1 MSSPSTATPNFPL
14 IYFWKTDL
22 VSKNPLHSPAE
33 LPSFHPTNS
42 PQLDELLT
50 TFRTDIFLPAC
61 LPKAQQDIIFRKK
74 LHHLLLTDEPAT
86 ASIGKEVVELRPLH
100 RANEPRTISSLAK
113 ILDLLPQAGENAWEN
128 LPAFLAGL
136 KISKRKL
143 KGYQMEKIVRRAC
156 KQGKEGLIM
165 QCMKQVERTGL
176 SLWDA
181 GAAREMMLASVRRA
195 NEARWTKNG
204 VAGALK
210 FAEAVWSLMQ
220 DPRHALPK
228 KRDGLVDP
236 MSRPEIVGILL
247 QLHSANALH
256 QLPDPPSSKQIS
268 AVRSY
273 ATMLL
278 VQLSLLDP
286 SELSLT
292 PPHTPP
298 VISSTPISSPPPPS
312 SYPPIV
318 SKEIFNAANEKAHL
332 YSPLAHG
339 MRLALQLLTTLT
351 SSPENV
357 NLSTQLRQRST
368 QLDNLLEE
376 CKLILEKKV
385 EELGHDEKGVNKE
398 FKGLKGLK
406 ILDVNVHL
414 KQKTEGGEG
423 L

>member
-1 MSSPSTATPNFPL
+1 MFS
-14 IYFWKTDL
+14 
-22 VSKNPLHSPAE
+22 AE
-33 LPSFHPTNS
+33 LPTFTPTDS

-74 LHHLLLTDEPAT
+74 LHHFLLTDEPAT
-86 ASIGKEVVELRPLH
+86 ASIGKEVVQLRPLH
-100 RANEPRTISSLAK
+100 RADEPRTPSSLAK
-113 ILDLLPQAGENAWEN
+113 ILDLLPQAGESAWEN

-181 GAAREMMLASVRRA
+181 GAAREMMLASMRRA
-195 NEARWTKNG
+195 DEAKWTKNG
-204 VAGALK
+204 VTGALK
-210 FAEAVWSLMQ
+210 FAEAVWLLMQ

-247 QLHSANALH
+247 QLRSANALH
-256 QLPDPPSSKQIS
+256 QMPDPSSNNMS

-273 ATMLL
+273 ATMIL
-278 VQLSLLDP
+278 VQLSRLNP
-286 SELSLT
+286 SELSLPLL
-292 PPHTPP
+292 PPPP
-298 VISSTPISSPPPPS
+298 PISSPPPAS
-312 SYPPIV
+312 SSFPPIV
-318 SKEIFNAANEKAHL
+318 PKEIFNAANEKAHL

-339 MRLALQLLTTLT
+339 MRLAMQLLTTT
-351 SSPENV
+351 ASPGDA
-357 NLSTQLRQRST
+357 NLRTKLQQRST
-368 QLDNLLEE
+368 ELDKLLED
-376 CKLILEKKV
+376 CKELLEKKV
-385 EELGHDEKGVNKE
+385 EEVENEEGVTKKKKE
-398 FKGLKGLK
+398 FKGLEALK
-406 ILDVNVHL
+406 VLDVKLPVLNS
-414 KQKTEGGEG
+414 
-423 L
+423 

>member
-1 MSSPSTATPNFPL
+1 MFS
-14 IYFWKTDL
+14 
-22 VSKNPLHSPAE
+22 AE
-33 LPSFHPTNS
+33 LPTFTPTDS

-74 LHHLLLTDEPAT
+74 LHHFLLTDEPAT
-86 ASIGKEVVELRPLH
+86 ASIGKEVVQLRPLH
-100 RANEPRTISSLAK
+100 RADEPRTPSSLAK
-113 ILDLLPQAGENAWEN
+113 ILDLLPQAGESAWEN

-181 GAAREMMLASVRRA
+181 GAAREMMLASMRRA
-195 NEARWTKNG
+195 DEAKWTKNG
-204 VAGALK
+204 VTGALK
-210 FAEAVWSLMQ
+210 FAEAVWLLMQ

-256 QLPDPPSSKQIS
+256 QLPDPPSNNMS

-273 ATMLL
+273 ATMIL
-278 VQLSLLDP
+278 VQLSRLDP
-286 SELSLT
+286 SELS
-292 PPHTPP
+292 PPLLPP
-298 VISSTPISSPPPPS
+298 PPISSPPPAS
-312 SYPPIV
+312 SSSPPIV
-318 SKEIFNAANEKAHL
+318 PKEIFNAANEKAHL

-339 MRLALQLLTTLT
+339 MRLAMQLLTTT
-351 SSPENV
+351 ASPEDA
-357 NLSTQLRQRST
+357 NLRTKLQQRST
-368 QLDNLLEE
+368 QLGKLLED
-376 CKLILEKKV
+376 CKELLEKKV
-385 EELGHDEKGVNKE
+385 EEVENEEGVTKKKKE
-398 FKGLKGLK
+398 FKGLEALK
-406 ILDVNVHL
+406 VLDVRLPVLNP
-414 KQKTEGGEG
+414 
-423 L
+423 

>member
-1 MSSPSTATPNFPL
+1 MKSL
-14 IYFWKTDL
+14 
-22 VSKNPLHSPAE
+22 AE
-33 LPSFHPTNS
+33 LPTFAPTNS

-86 ASIGKEVVELRPLH
+86 ASIGKEVVQLRPLH
-100 RANEPRTISSLAK
+100 RADEPRTISSLAK
-113 ILDLLPQAGENAWEN
+113 ILDLLPQAGESAWEN
-128 LPAFLAGL
+128 LPGFLAGL

-195 NEARWTKNG
+195 DEAGWTKNG

-210 FAEAVWSLMQ
+210 FAEAVWLLIQ

-228 KRDGLVDP
+228 RRDGLVDP
-236 MSRPEIVGILL
+236 MSRPDIVGILL

-256 QLPDPPSSKQIS
+256 QLPDPPNNDIS

-273 ATMLL
+273 ATMIL
-278 VQLSLLDP
+278 VQLSHLDP
-286 SELSLT
+286 SELSL
-292 PPHTPP
+292 PPPTSSS
-298 VISSTPISSPPPPS
+298 ISTSSPSQASSSSSPP
-312 SYPPIV
+312 IV
-318 SKEIFNAANEKAHL
+318 PKEIFNAANEKAHL

-339 MRLALQLLTTLT
+339 MRLALQLLTTT
-351 SSPENV
+351 ASPEDV
-357 NLSTQLRQRST
+357 KLRTQLQQRSS
-368 QLDNLLEE
+368 QLDKLLED
-376 CKLILEKKV
+376 CKEVLEKKV
-385 EELGHDEKGVNKE
+385 EEEEVTESKKKKE
-398 FKGLKGLK
+398 FKGLEALRV
-406 ILDVNVHL
+406 LDVTVPFRR
-414 KQKTEGGEG
+414 KE
-423 L
+423 

>member
-1 MSSPSTATPNFPL
+1 
-14 IYFWKTDL
+14 
-22 VSKNPLHSPAE
+22 
-33 LPSFHPTNS
+33 
-42 PQLDELLT
+42 
-50 TFRTDIFLPAC
+50 
-61 LPKAQQDIIFRKK
+61 
-74 LHHLLLTDEPAT
+74 
-86 ASIGKEVVELRPLH
+86 
-100 RANEPRTISSLAK
+100 
-113 ILDLLPQAGENAWEN
+113 
-128 LPAFLAGL
+128 
-136 KISKRKL
+136 
-143 KGYQMEKIVRRAC
+143 MEKIVRRAC

-256 QLPDPPSSKQIS
+256 QLPDPPSSKHMS

-273 ATMLL
+273 ATMVL

-292 PPHTPP
+292 PPPPPPLPSP
-298 VISSTPISSPPPPS
+298 VISSTSNSSPPPLPS
-312 SYPPIV
+312 FSSSPPIIP
-318 SKEIFNAANEKAHL
+318 KEIFNAANEKAYL

-339 MRLALQLLTTLT
+339 MRLTLKLLTTIT
-351 SSPENV
+351 SSAENV
-357 NLSTQLRQRST
+357 NLLRTQLQQRST

-376 CKLILEKKV
+376 CKSVLEKKAV
-385 EELGHDEKGVNKE
+385 EELGYDEEGVKKE
-398 FKGLKGLK
+398 FKGLEALK
-406 ILDVNVHL
+406 VLHVNVPF
-414 KQKTEGGEG
+414 KRKD
-423 L
+423 

>member
-1 MSSPSTATPNFPL
+1 
-14 IYFWKTDL
+14 
-22 VSKNPLHSPAE
+22 
-33 LPSFHPTNS
+33 
-42 PQLDELLT
+42 
-50 TFRTDIFLPAC
+50 
-61 LPKAQQDIIFRKK
+61 
-74 LHHLLLTDEPAT
+74 
-86 ASIGKEVVELRPLH
+86 
-100 RANEPRTISSLAK
+100 
-113 ILDLLPQAGENAWEN
+113 
-128 LPAFLAGL
+128 
-136 KISKRKL
+136 
-143 KGYQMEKIVRRAC
+143 MEKIVRRAC

-256 QLPDPPSSKQIS
+256 QLPDPPSSKHMS

-273 ATMLL
+273 ATMVS

-292 PPHTPP
+292 PPPPPPLPSP
-298 VISSTPISSPPPPS
+298 VISSTSNSSPPPLPS
-312 SYPPIV
+312 SSSSPPIIP
-318 SKEIFNAANEKAHL
+318 KEIFNAANEKAYL

-339 MRLALQLLTTLT
+339 MRLTLKLLTTIT
-351 SSPENV
+351 SSAENV
-357 NLSTQLRQRST
+357 NLLRTQLQQRST

-376 CKLILEKKV
+376 CKSVLEKKAV
-385 EELGHDEKGVNKE
+385 EELGYDEEGVKKE
-398 FKGLKGLK
+398 FKGLEALK
-406 ILDVNVHL
+406 VLHVNVPF
-414 KQKTEGGEG
+414 KRKD
-423 L
+423 

>member
-1 MSSPSTATPNFPL
+1 MKSL
-14 IYFWKTDL
+14 
-22 VSKNPLHSPAE
+22 AE
-33 LPSFHPTNS
+33 LPTFAPTNS

-86 ASIGKEVVELRPLH
+86 ASIGKEVVQLRPLH
-100 RANEPRTISSLAK
+100 RADEPRTISSLAK
-113 ILDLLPQAGENAWEN
+113 ILDLLPQAGESAWEN
-128 LPAFLAGL
+128 LPGFLAGL

-195 NEARWTKNG
+195 DEAGWTKNG

-210 FAEAVWSLMQ
+210 FAEAVWLLIQ

-228 KRDGLVDP
+228 RRDGLVDP
-236 MSRPEIVGILL
+236 MSRPDIVGILL

-256 QLPDPPSSKQIS
+256 QLPDPPNNDMS

-273 ATMLL
+273 ATMIL
-278 VQLSLLDP
+278 VQLSHLDP
-286 SELSLT
+286 SELSL
-292 PPHTPP
+292 PPPTSSS
-298 VISSTPISSPPPPS
+298 ISTSSSSPASSSSSPP
-312 SYPPIV
+312 IV
-318 SKEIFNAANEKAHL
+318 PKEIFKAANEKAHL

-339 MRLALQLLTTLT
+339 MRLALQLLTTT
-351 SSPENV
+351 ASPEDV
-357 NLSTQLRQRST
+357 KLRTQLQQRSS
-368 QLDNLLEE
+368 QLDKLLED
-376 CKLILEKKV
+376 CKEVLEKKV
-385 EELGHDEKGVNKE
+385 EEEEVTESKKKKE
-398 FKGLKGLK
+398 FKGLEALRV
-406 ILDVNVHL
+406 LDVTVPFRR
-414 KQKTEGGEG
+414 KE
-423 L
+423 

>member
-1 MSSPSTATPNFPL
+1 MYSL
-14 IYFWKTDL
+14 
-22 VSKNPLHSPAE
+22 AE
-33 LPSFHPTNS
+33 LPTFTPTSS

-86 ASIGKEVVELRPLH
+86 ASIGKEVVQLRPLH
-100 RANEPRTISSLAK
+100 RSDEPRTISSLAK
-113 ILDLLPQAGENAWEN
+113 ILDLLPQAGEGAWEN

-156 KQGKEGLIM
+156 KQRKEGLIM

-195 NEARWTKNG
+195 NEARWAKNG

-220 DPRHALPK
+220 EPLHALPK

-256 QLPDPPSSKQIS
+256 QLPDPPSSKYMS

-273 ATMLL
+273 ATILL

-286 SELSLT
+286 SELSL
-292 PPHTPP
+292 PSSSPP
-298 VISSTPISSPPPPS
+298 VISSTSSSSPPPPPPPPQS
-312 SYPPIV
+312 SSSSPPSIP
-318 SKEIFNAANEKAHL
+318 KEIFNAANEKAYF

-339 MRLALQLLTTLT
+339 IRLTLDLLSSSEIT
-351 SSPENV
+351 SSSPADEVV
-357 NLSTQLRQRST
+357 NLQTQLQQRST
-368 QLDNLLEE
+368 QLDHLLKE
-376 CKLILEKKV
+376 CKSVLEKKV
-385 EELGHDEKGVNKE
+385 EELRNDEEEEGVRNKE
-398 FKGLKGLK
+398 FKGLEALK
-406 ILDVNVHL
+406 ILDVKVPF
-414 KQKTEGGEG
+414 KRKD
-423 L
+423 

>member
-1 MSSPSTATPNFPL
+1 M
-14 IYFWKTDL
+14 
-22 VSKNPLHSPAE
+22 
-33 LPSFHPTNS
+33 
-42 PQLDELLT
+42 
-50 TFRTDIFLPAC
+50 
-61 LPKAQQDIIFRKK
+61 
-74 LHHLLLTDEPAT
+74 
-86 ASIGKEVVELRPLH
+86 
-100 RANEPRTISSLAK
+100 
-113 ILDLLPQAGENAWEN
+113 
-128 LPAFLAGL
+128 
-136 KISKRKL
+136 
-143 KGYQMEKIVRRAC
+143 RRAC

-220 DPRHALPK
+220 DPLHALPK

-256 QLPDPPSSKQIS
+256 QLPDPPSSKHMS

-286 SELSLT
+286 SELSL
-292 PPHTPP
+292 PSSSSSSSPP
-298 VISSTPISSPPPPS
+298 VISSTSSSSSSPPPPQS
-312 SYPPIV
+312 SSSSSSSPPIIP
-318 SKEIFNAANEKAHL
+318 KEIFNAANEKAYL

-339 MRLALQLLTTLT
+339 IRLTLELLSSSEIT
-351 SSPENV
+351 SSSSSSPSPPDEIV
-357 NLSTQLRQRST
+357 NNLQRQLQQRST
-368 QLDNLLEE
+368 QLDHLLLKE
-376 CKLILEKKV
+376 CKSVLEKKV
-385 EELGHDEKGVNKE
+385 EELRYDSDHEEEEKGGEEGVKKKKE
-398 FKGLKGLK
+398 FKGLEALK
-406 ILDVNVHL
+406 ILDVNVPF
-414 KQKTEGGEG
+414 KRKD
-423 L
+423 

>member
-1 MSSPSTATPNFPL
+1 
-14 IYFWKTDL
+14 
-22 VSKNPLHSPAE
+22 
-33 LPSFHPTNS
+33 
-42 PQLDELLT
+42 
-50 TFRTDIFLPAC
+50 
-61 LPKAQQDIIFRKK
+61 
-74 LHHLLLTDEPAT
+74 
-86 ASIGKEVVELRPLH
+86 
-100 RANEPRTISSLAK
+100 
-113 ILDLLPQAGENAWEN
+113 
-128 LPAFLAGL
+128 
-136 KISKRKL
+136 
-143 KGYQMEKIVRRAC
+143 MEKMVRRAC

-195 NEARWTKNG
+195 NEAKWTKNG

-236 MSRPEIVGILL
+236 MSRPDIVGILL

-256 QLPDPPSSKQIS
+256 QLPDPPSSKHLS

-292 PPHTPP
+292 PPPP
-298 VISSTPISSPPPPS
+298 PISSS
-312 SYPPIV
+312 STSTSSSSPPIIP
-318 SKEIFNAANEKAHL
+318 KEIFNAANEKAHL

-339 MRLALQLLTTLT
+339 MRLALQLLTTIT
-351 SSPENV
+351 SSSAENIID
-357 NLSTQLRQRST
+357 LRTQLQQRST
-368 QLDNLLEE
+368 QLDSLLEE
-376 CKLILEKKV
+376 CKSVLEKKV
-385 EELGHDEKGVNKE
+385 EELGHDEKGVKKE
-398 FKGLKGLK
+398 FKGLEALK
-406 ILDVNVHL
+406 VLDVNVPF
-414 KQKTEGGEG
+414 KRKD
-423 L
+423 

>member
-1 MSSPSTATPNFPL
+1 
-14 IYFWKTDL
+14 
-22 VSKNPLHSPAE
+22 
-33 LPSFHPTNS
+33 
-42 PQLDELLT
+42 
-50 TFRTDIFLPAC
+50 
-61 LPKAQQDIIFRKK
+61 
-74 LHHLLLTDEPAT
+74 
-86 ASIGKEVVELRPLH
+86 
-100 RANEPRTISSLAK
+100 
-113 ILDLLPQAGENAWEN
+113 
-128 LPAFLAGL
+128 
-136 KISKRKL
+136 
-143 KGYQMEKIVRRAC
+143 MEKIVRRAC

-256 QLPDPPSSKQIS
+256 QLPDPPSIKHMS

-273 ATMLL
+273 ATMVL

-292 PPHTPP
+292 PPPPPPLPP
-298 VISSTPISSPPPPS
+298 VISSTSNSSPPPLPS
-312 SYPPIV
+312 SSSSPPIIP
-318 SKEIFNAANEKAHL
+318 KEIFNAANEKAYL

-339 MRLALQLLTTLT
+339 MRLTLELLTTIT
-351 SSPENV
+351 SSAENV
-357 NLSTQLRQRST
+357 NLLRTQLQQRST

-376 CKLILEKKV
+376 CKSVLEKKAV
-385 EELGHDEKGVNKE
+385 EELGYDEEEGGKKE
-398 FKGLKGLK
+398 FKGLEALK
-406 ILDVNVHL
+406 VWHVNVPF
-414 KQKTEGGEG
+414 KRKD
-423 L
+423 

>member
-1 MSSPSTATPNFPL
+1 M
-14 IYFWKTDL
+14 
-22 VSKNPLHSPAE
+22 
-33 LPSFHPTNS
+33 
-42 PQLDELLT
+42 
-50 TFRTDIFLPAC
+50 
-61 LPKAQQDIIFRKK
+61 
-74 LHHLLLTDEPAT
+74 
-86 ASIGKEVVELRPLH
+86 
-100 RANEPRTISSLAK
+100 
-113 ILDLLPQAGENAWEN
+113 
-128 LPAFLAGL
+128 
-136 KISKRKL
+136 
-143 KGYQMEKIVRRAC
+143 RRAC

-256 QLPDPPSSKQIS
+256 QLPDPPSSKHMS

-273 ATMLL
+273 ATMVS

-292 PPHTPP
+292 PPPPPPLPSP
-298 VISSTPISSPPPPS
+298 VISSTSNSSPPPLPS
-312 SYPPIV
+312 SSSSPPIIP
-318 SKEIFNAANEKAHL
+318 KEIFNAANEKAYL

-339 MRLALQLLTTLT
+339 MRLTLKLLTTIT
-351 SSPENV
+351 SSAENV
-357 NLSTQLRQRST
+357 NLLRTQLQQRST

-376 CKLILEKKV
+376 CKSVLEKKAV
-385 EELGHDEKGVNKE
+385 EELGYDEEGVKKE
-398 FKGLKGLK
+398 FKGLEALK
-406 ILDVNVHL
+406 VLHVNVPF
-414 KQKTEGGEG
+414 KRKD
-423 L
+423 

>member
-1 MSSPSTATPNFPL
+1 M
-14 IYFWKTDL
+14 
-22 VSKNPLHSPAE
+22 
-33 LPSFHPTNS
+33 
-42 PQLDELLT
+42 
-50 TFRTDIFLPAC
+50 
-61 LPKAQQDIIFRKK
+61 
-74 LHHLLLTDEPAT
+74 
-86 ASIGKEVVELRPLH
+86 
-100 RANEPRTISSLAK
+100 
-113 ILDLLPQAGENAWEN
+113 
-128 LPAFLAGL
+128 
-136 KISKRKL
+136 
-143 KGYQMEKIVRRAC
+143 RRAC

-181 GAAREMMLASVRRA
+181 GAAREMMLASLRRA

-256 QLPDPPSSKQIS
+256 QLPDPPSSKHMS

-273 ATMLL
+273 ATMVL

-292 PPHTPP
+292 PPPLP
-298 VISSTPISSPPPPS
+298 SSASSPPIIP
-312 SYPPIV
+312 
-318 SKEIFNAANEKAHL
+318 KEIFNAANEKAYL

-339 MRLALQLLTTLT
+339 MRLTLELLTTIT
-351 SSPENV
+351 PSAENV
-357 NLSTQLRQRST
+357 NLLRTQLQQRST

-376 CKLILEKKV
+376 CKSVLEKKAV
-385 EELGHDEKGVNKE
+385 EELGYDEEEGAKKE
-398 FKGLKGLK
+398 FKGLEALK
-406 ILDVNVHL
+406 VLHVNVPF
-414 KQKTEGGEG
+414 KRKD
-423 L
+423 

>member
-1 MSSPSTATPNFPL
+1 MSSLPYNTHLLLSGKLT
-14 IYFWKTDL
+14 
-22 VSKNPLHSPAE
+22 SSQNPPPFCNSSAE
-33 LPSFHPTNS
+33 LPTFTPTNS

-86 ASIGKEVVELRPLH
+86 ASIGKEVVQLRPLH
-100 RANEPRTISSLAK
+100 RADEPRTISSLAK
-113 ILDLLPQAGENAWEN
+113 ILDLLPHAGEGAWEN

-156 KQGKEGLIM
+156 KQGREGLIM

-181 GAAREMMLASVRRA
+181 GAAREMMMASVRRA
-195 NEARWTKNG
+195 NEAKWTKNG
-204 VAGALK
+204 VAGALR

-220 DPRHALPK
+220 EPRHALPK
-228 KRDGLVDP
+228 KRDGLADP

-256 QLPDPPSSKQIS
+256 QLPDPPSSKHMS

-278 VQLSLLDP
+278 VQLSLLDS

-292 PPHTPP
+292 PPPP
-298 VISSTPISSPPPPS
+298 PPPTSSNSNSSPPSPPTPPS
-312 SYPPIV
+312 SPSIIP
-318 SKEIFNAANEKAHL
+318 KETFNAANEKAHL

-339 MRLALQLLTTLT
+339 MRLAIQLLT
-351 SSPENV
+351 SSAENV
-357 NLSTQLRQRST
+357 KVRTQLQQRST

-376 CKLILEKKV
+376 CKSVLEKKV
-385 EELGHDEKGVNKE
+385 EELGHDNEEGAKKE
-398 FKGLKGLK
+398 FKGLEALK
-406 ILDVNVHL
+406 VLDVKVPF
-414 KQKTEGGEG
+414 KRKD
-423 L
+423 

>member
-1 MSSPSTATPNFPL
+1 M
-14 IYFWKTDL
+14 
-22 VSKNPLHSPAE
+22 
-33 LPSFHPTNS
+33 
-42 PQLDELLT
+42 
-50 TFRTDIFLPAC
+50 
-61 LPKAQQDIIFRKK
+61 
-74 LHHLLLTDEPAT
+74 LLTDEPAT
-86 ASIGKEVVELRPLH
+86 ASISKEVVQLRPLH
-100 RANEPRTISSLAK
+100 RADEPRTISSLAK
-113 ILDLLPQAGENAWEN
+113 ILDLLPQAGEGAWEN

-195 NEARWTKNG
+195 NDARWTKNG

-220 DPRHALPK
+220 DPLHALPK

-256 QLPDPPSSKQIS
+256 QLPDPPSSKHMS

-273 ATMLL
+273 ANMVLA
-278 VQLSLLDP
+278 QLSLLDP
-286 SELSLT
+286 SELSL
-292 PPHTPP
+292 PSSSPSP
-298 VISSTPISSPPPPS
+298 VNSSTSSSSPPPP
-312 SYPPIV
+312 PPI
-318 SKEIFNAANEKAHL
+318 SSSSSSSASSASSSPPIIIPKEIFNAANEKAHL

-339 MRLALQLLTTLT
+339 MRLTLELLSSETEITT
-351 SSPENV
+351 SSQSPPETEIV
-357 NLSTQLRQRST
+357 NLRKQLQQRST
-368 QLDNLLEE
+368 QLDHLLEE
-376 CKLILEKKV
+376 CKSILKKKV
-385 EELGHDEKGVNKE
+385 EELELGLVGYDDEEGEGVKKKE
-398 FKGLKGLK
+398 FKGLEALK
-406 ILDVNVHL
+406 ILDVNVPY
-414 KQKTEGGEG
+414 KRKD
-423 L
+423 